1 METLDGRLFA
11 FGASIEC
18 ITKSLEEETSSN
30 DSLLTKVD
38 SANVVLDSEWIK
50 SVCNHKDAMSNE
62 DRIKI
67 SLFCRQLEDIVV
79 GLWNAI
85 VSRNNSPD
93 FDEITCIQLRQ
104 LCYNLISCRLF
115 KAVKQGN
122 KADPSNS
129 AYYNRKVM
137 IGIKT
142 GKGLLDVR
150 KFEKARNILQETFQD
165 ITELFS
171 SILKSSKLSPEDTEI
186 SNLRKNKVSLLC
198 FLLETVFRMND
209 DSGVKEVLESL
220 KNFSEEETP
229 EGVVKLSHRERK
241 CIVHV
246 SYNLGLEAS
255 KDQKLHSLAEI
266 LLQFSY
272 EFQKENEQVKT
283 QTAQTLRLLAHV
295 YWHQQVEKALEA
307 AKLSNSYHKHP
318 AGFHL
323 VLRIMCDIK
332 SKEIDDEMKSVLVE
346 FLEHEKLDLDQALS
360 ACKYLNSREKFDLSE
375 FGMEKIL
382 SRFENSKQIGRA
394 HVQMLEN
401 KIDRLKL
408 EERSSFATQ
417 FLSDKKTTQAIQESS
432 EDQLHRLLWKQAQL
446 SHQEDKVETSIFWYD
461 RSLDIYMRGRSLE
474 DVRENSLIRDNV
486 AKLYRNKAS
495 CFIELSRL
503 QEADECVKIAIQLNE
518 DDLYTNFTK
527 LKVAIAQDK
536 QAEAVSSVE
545 KIISKCEDPE
555 LQDECHIDDGNLGTK
570 YGLVCLAAQLA
581 FERNQRD
588 VAMVALKHLSD
599 APDVNKV
606 AKLTA
611 HRCLVR
617 SYLTMAEESD
627 EKCQDSKLLSEK
639 SPKQQLLCK
648 AVEGLKDAF
657 DILKEVRKEKLGE
670 NACSV
675 GELIRERKSQRLSDV
690 AFRDEIMWFMKVAWN
705 IALDF
710 GGDHLMVKDL
720 YHMCKNMMKLL
731 VEKDESILLRM
742 QTCLMLSASN
752 SLALARNDIENQEDH
767 FRDVID
773 DVSECD
779 DVTSQLNDI
788 TGGKACGN
796 DAGRSPILLQ
806 LYRLEATAKL
816 LGSSKPTEKID
827 SELMKIFDKLVSM
840 PSTDA
845 KNFETVAV
853 LLMERP
859 ARHPELAK
867 RALKQA
873 IFKLNKLICDTTDH
887 QKKVQLVTKRSTNY
901 RMLIDV
907 TILHASCLQPT
918 NHNEAWVFSNEFY
931 CFLQQDSVKH
941 PETDTL
947 WLSVKCWN
955 VGVKFYTSNEIVWAE
970 KWCSL
975 AMRLLP
981 FAIKYKAGYE
991 LRMNATYNDIL
1002 AKKDS
1007 ISI

>member
-18 ITKSLEEETSSN
+18 ITKSLEEETSTN
-30 DSLLTKVD
+30 ESLLSKVD
-38 SANVVLDSEWIK
+38 SANTVLDSEWIK
-50 SVCNHKDAMSNE
+50 SVCNHNDAMSNE

-85 VSRNNSPD
+85 VSRNNSPE
-93 FDEITCIQLRQ
+93 FDEITCVQLRQ
-104 LCYNLISCRLF
+104 LCYNLISCSLF
-115 KAVKQGN
+115 KAVKQGS

-150 KFEKARNILQETFQD
+150 KFEKAKNILQETFQD
-165 ITELFS
+165 INELFS
-171 SILKSSKLSPEDTEI
+171 STLKSGKLLSDDTEI
-186 SNLRKNKVSLLC
+186 TNLRKNKVSLLC
-198 FLLETVFRMND
+198 ILLETVFRMKD
-209 DSGVKEVLESL
+209 EVGVKEVLESL
-220 KNFSEEETP
+220 KNFREEEAS
-229 EGVVKLSHRERK
+229 EVKLSHRERK

-255 KDQKLHSLAEI
+255 KEQQLHHLAEI
-266 LLQFSY
+266 LLQFSF

-295 YWHQQVEKALEA
+295 YWHKQVEKALEA

-332 SKEIDDEMKSVLVE
+332 SKEAEMKPVLVE
-346 FLEHEKLDLDQALS
+346 FLEHEKLDIDQALS

-375 FGMEKIL
+375 FGIEKVL
-382 SRFENSKQIGRA
+382 SRFENSKHIGRA

-401 KIDRLKL
+401 KLDRLKI
-408 EERSSFATQ
+408 EERSSFVIN
-417 FLSDKKTTQAIQESS
+417 FLSDKKITQTIQESS
-432 EDQLHRLLWKQAQL
+432 EDQLHRLLWKHAQL
-446 SHQEDKVETSIFWYD
+446 CHQEDKLETSVFWYD
-461 RSLDIYMRGRSLE
+461 KSLEIYMRGRSLE
-474 DVRENSLIRDNV
+474 EVRGISIVRDNV

-495 CFIELSRL
+495 CFIELSKL
-503 QEADECVKIAIQLNE
+503 QEADECVKVAIQLNE

-536 QAEAVSSVE
+536 RDEAVSSVE
-545 KIISKCEDPE
+545 KIIKKCEDPKLE
-555 LQDECHIDDGNLGTK
+555 DECQLDDGNLGTK

-581 FERNQRD
+581 FERNQRY

-599 APDVNKV
+599 APGVNKV

-627 EKCQDSKLLSEK
+627 ENCQNSKQSSDK

-648 AVEGLKDAF
+648 AVEGLRDAF
-657 DILKEVRKEKLGE
+657 HILKEVRKENLGE

-720 YHMCKNMMKLL
+720 YHMCNNMMKLL
-731 VEKDESILLRM
+731 TDKDESVLLRM

-752 SLALARNDIENQEDH
+752 SLALARSNIGSQEAH
-767 FRDVID
+767 LRDVID

-779 DVTSQLNDI
+779 EVTSQLNEI
-788 TGGKACGN
+788 TGYKTCGS
-796 DAGRSPILLQ
+796 DSGRSPILLQ

-816 LGSSKPTEKID
+816 LGSSKETEKVD
-827 SELMKIFDKLVSM
+827 AELMNIFDKLVKMS
-840 PSTDA
+840 STDA
-845 KNFETVAV
+845 KNFETAAV
-853 LLMERP
+853 LVMERP

-867 RALKQA
+867 QALKHA

-907 TILHASCLQPT
+907 TISHASCLQPT
-918 NHNEAWVFSNEFY
+918 NKNEAWVFSNEFY

-955 VGVKFYTSNEIVWAE
+955 IGVKYYTSNEIVWAE
-970 KWCSL
+970 KWCSI

-981 FAIKYKAGYE
+981 FAVKYKAGYE
-991 LRMNATYNDIL
+991 LRMNAIYNDIL

-1007 ISI
+1007 LSI